1 MYMYKTPKDFINK
14 MGGYR
19 RFAVRVG
26 VSDKTL
32 HSHVTAE
39 KLPPRWYVAF
49 CALAREK
56 GLAVPDQI
64 LFDFVDLPLLQ
75 QDAALSE
82 LGGAA

>member
-1 MYMYKTPKDFINK
+1 MYMYKTPKEFINK

-19 RFAVRVG
+19 RVAMRVG

-56 GLAVPDQI
+56 GFAAPDQI
-64 LFDFVDLPLLQ
+64 LFGFVDLPPLQ
-75 QDAALSE
+75 QAAALSE
-82 LGGAA
+82 LGGAV